1 MDRRARLAR
10 WLTLS
15 LVCALVATAGAC
27 GEDKASDADC
37 KAALDKIVDLE
48 IEAAGTTHLSPEM
61 KADLD
66 KQRDKMREH
75 LREPF
80 MKECKNDLPATVVKC
95 RIKAKSKA
103 DLAACESS

>member
-1 MDRRARLAR
+1 MHRWQILLAVCIAAA
-10 WLTLS
+10 LT
-15 LVCALVATAGAC
+15 CAC
-27 GEDKASDADC
+27 GGDRASESEC

-48 IEAAGTTHLSPEM
+48 IAAAGTTRLSPDM

-66 KQRDKMREH
+66 KQRKKIRDH

-80 MKECKNDLPATVVKC
+80 MKQCKNDLPASVVKC

-103 DLAACESS
+103 DLAACEAS